1 MKPTIKTS
9 SDALAF
15 LLQGLYFTETTI
27 KKTLP
32 ACFRGISSEQ
42 IRSTFNNY
50 ATSADNKLLKLERV
64 FNHLMTEPL
73 TRNNEAIHQL
83 VGEMHQILTATTT
96 PHLRDMLSIGY
107 MQNIN
112 TYKISS
118 YRSAY
123 LFAVE
128 LELDVVADLVEQ
140 ILGWELETSQLLS
153 QLAIEQ
159 FSRQQPTS
167 KS

>member
-1 MKPTIKTS
+1 MKAIIKST

-15 LLQGLYFTETTI
+15 LLQGLYYTETTLQQ
-27 KKTLP
+27 TLP
-32 ACFRGISSEQ
+32 TCFTAISSDP
-42 IRSTFNNY
+42 IRTAFNSY
-50 ATSADNKLLKLERV
+50 SGSASNKLLKLERA
-64 FNHLMTEPL
+64 FNYLMTEPL
-73 TRNNEAIHQL
+73 TRKNEAIHQL
-83 VGEMHQILTATTT
+83 VGEMDQILSATDS

-112 TYKISS
+112 TYKISC

-140 ILGWELETSQLLS
+140 ILGWELETSHVLS
-153 QLAIEQ
+153 QLAIQE
-159 FSRQQPTS
+159 FTRQQPTA